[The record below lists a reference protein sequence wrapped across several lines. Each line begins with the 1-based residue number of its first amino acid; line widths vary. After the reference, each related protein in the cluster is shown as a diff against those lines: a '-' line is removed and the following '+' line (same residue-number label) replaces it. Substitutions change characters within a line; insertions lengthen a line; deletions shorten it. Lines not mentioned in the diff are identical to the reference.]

1 MVLCI
6 DEMGPVS
13 AKSYQGNQGRRLVLK
28 EPLCTR
34 ARQQIDYG
42 LRGSGYV
49 FGALWP
55 QDGAVYT
62 HSYERRI
69 SPNYVDFLHE
79 VDSWVPKEVEGV
91 VGIVD
96 NLWMHRSM
104 EWT

>member
-13 AKSYQGNQGRRLVLK
+13 AKSYQGKQLVFK

-34 ARQQIDYG
+34 ARQEIDYG

-55 QDGAVYT
+55 PGWNRI
-62 HSYERRI
+62 HS
-69 SPNYVDFLHE
+69 
-79 VDSWVPKEVEGV
+79 
-91 VGIVD
+91 IV
-96 NLWMHRSM
+96 R
-104 EWT
+104 